1 MHRVLSSGSLV
12 LSSFLGALVFWV
24 LLTNQFH
31 QWAHLPAPPP
41 LVAFLQRWH
50 VILPPAHHQLHH
62 TRPFTSHYCITTGW
76 LNWPLNWAR
85 FFPVLEW
92 CITACTGALPRR
104 DDLGTAA
111 AEQVLAES
119 LPLQQSSRAET
130 RLMR

>member
-1 MHRVLSSGSLV
+1 
-12 LSSFLGALVFWV
+12 
-24 LLTNQFH
+24 
-31 QWAHLPAPPP
+31 
-41 LVAFLQRWH
+41 
-50 VILPPAHHQLHH
+50 
-62 TRPFTSHYCITTGW
+62 
-76 LNWPLNWAR
+76 
-85 FFPVLEW
+85 VLEW